1 MDNGIL
7 IAPREIPYDELAHLG
22 LDRQMVDD
30 LPQPAMDSLLQSRPT
45 PLLSLRIER
54 PDGGV
59 KDFHGRVML
68 LKFDDDNVHAVVIPR
83 MKTIMGL
90 EDFDMDEQEHLLGGN
105 VLKIKEPTGSYYAQ
119 LDKVT
124 NQVLKMESAG
134 IDYNMSVISGNEN
147 NAKYFSTT
155 SLTDLSEGRPVTL
168 QNDEGPGMCTIGID
182 LLTPT
187 GIRFSAGG
195 IDAFEKDKRTDDMMR
210 YSFGNFGCWTLT
222 DDDSLEYTKEE
233 DYSPEMRKIQSDY
246 LSGRKAGE
254 DNRKQQNIS

>member
-1 MDNGIL
+1 MNTQVL
-7 IAPREIPYDELAHLG
+7 IEPRNIPYDELAHLG

-45 PLLSLRIER
+45 PLLSLRIQR

-59 KDFHGRVML
+59 KDFHGRVIL

-147 NAKYFSTT
+147 NAKYFNTT

-246 LSGRKAGE
+246 LSGRKTEE
-254 DNRKQQNIS
+254 DSKKQQNLS